1 VSLRAGIA
9 LSLGLVALPAFAESG
24 QQWLARMSA
33 ALNNSS
39 YVGEF
44 VCESAER
51 TERLAITHRVR
62 DGVVSERLVS
72 LAGAGRELV
81 RENDEVVAYLPD
93 QKLAIIERRSGRSDL
108 MGALPQFEGRMSSW
122 YRVDSV
128 GHETLEDFGP
138 TAVVTVRPLD
148 GYRFGYRLWI
158 DLDTHMPVRSD
169 LSDGSGRVI
178 ERLRF
183 TRLRM
188 DNDIP
193 DSAFEPAVDRRK
205 LRWVRQSPQ
214 SDDIAPAWRA
224 TQVPPGFRLSMSGM
238 QSVAGSGGPVNHL
251 VYSDGLASVSV
262 FVQQPAAG
270 KAPAQGTARSGVASA
285 FTTVVEGHQ
294 VTAVGEVPPRTLKF
308 IATSIRPAGLAPDA
322 RPAAAASRRD

>member
-1 VSLRAGIA
+1 MSLRAGIVLA
-9 LSLGLVALPAFAESG
+9 LGLTALPAFAESG
-24 QQWLARMSA
+24 QEWLARMGA

-44 VCESAER
+44 ISESAER

-72 LAGAGRELV
+72 LDGAGRELV
-81 RENDEVVAYLPD
+81 RENDEVVVYLPD

-108 MGALPQFEGRMSSW
+108 MGALPQFEGRMASW
-122 YRVDSV
+122 YKVDWV
-128 GHETLEDFGP
+128 GRETLDDFGP
-138 TAVVTVRPLD
+138 TAVVAVRPLD

-158 DLDTHMPVRSD
+158 DIDTHMPVRSD

-183 TRLRM
+183 TRLRF
-188 DNDIP
+188 DNNIP
-193 DSAFEPAVDRRK
+193 DSAFAPALDRRK

-214 SDDIAPAWRA
+214 SDDVAPAWRA
-224 TQVPPGFRLSMSGM
+224 AQVPPGFRLSMSGM

-270 KAPAQGTARSGVASA
+270 KKPAEGTTRSGVASA
-285 FTTVVEGHQ
+285 FTTVVDGHQ
-294 VTAVGEVPPRTLKF
+294 VTAVGEVPPRTLKV

-322 RPAAAASRRD
+322 RPASAASRRD